1 VDGCGFAFAVGCIVG
16 AIAIFVTLLWLP
28 DPDTWDDPND

>member
-16 AIAIFVTLLWLP
+16 AIAIFATLLVMPEPP
-28 DPDTWDDPND
+28 DE